1 MFMGLIGL
9 SYALSQGVVAKPLIR
24 ACGARPSRLILA
36 CIVVLGGGRPVALR
50 TASLAAVYAL
60 YAGMVVSLG
69 VMNTAITT
77 ACSGLAAA
85 DQLGGLFGVM
95 ESVESVAGLVG
106 PTVGGLAA
114 ARGPAAPLVAVCG
127 CYALA
132 FALVALFFERHVS
145 DVARSADDATRAE
158 PTTKAEVELETV
170 PAAWTATKAKG
181 E

>member
-77 ACSGLAAA
+77 ACSRLAAA

-127 CYALA
+127 CRRRVRARRAL
-132 FALVALFFERHVS
+132 LRK
-145 DVARSADDATRAE
+145 ARLGRRARGGRRDARA